1 MCELLY
7 TSKARLVVNPP
18 CHSVAFDMFAC
29 VIYLC
34 ALLMCVVHIT
44 VSVVWM
50 WYNVHIY
57 VARARWLTPC
67 VTPCH
72 GCVSQSPSGRG
83 RNSQPQCWL
92 HHRTFLQCILHHSAF
107 SQCIL
112 DQSAFSKGILHPRV
126 FLQCILD
133 HRTFLQ
139 CWLHQ
144 RPFQKADYTIV
155 LSQNA
160 YFTIQPSCN
169 AMHNKPSHNAHY
181 TIHYPTFSSSMHSW
195 YLPSST
201 LDITPSIIFI
211 IVVNIM
217 HDHHSSRSPRH
228 NHKEGQS
235 KAERLSF

>member
-83 RNSQPQCWL
+83 RNSRAQCWL
-92 HHRTFLQCILHHSAF
+92 HHSA
-107 SQCIL
+107 
-112 DQSAFSKGILHPRV
+112 
-126 FLQCILD
+126 
-133 HRTFLQ
+133 FLQ
-139 CWLHQ
+139 CWVH
-144 RPFQKADYTIV
+144 IV
-155 LSQNA
+155 YSMHAVPSQNA
-160 YFTIQPSCN
+160 NFTTRPSYN
-169 AMHNKPSHNAHY
+169 THYTIEPSHNAYY
-181 TIHYPTFSSSMHSW
+181 TVRTSIKSLLMIPVLMIFTFINFCYPTQ
-195 YLPSST
+195 
-201 LDITPSIIFI
+201 
-211 IVVNIM
+211 
-217 HDHHSSRSPRH
+217 DHHSWSS
-228 NHKEGQS
+228 
-235 KAERLSF
+235 